1 GLADD
6 QRPLFSVICLA
17 QDEQNDGE
25 VRAYEVFSLNLKAN
39 LVALGACETGL
50 GKLSEAEGLVGLVRS
65 FLYAGTPTVI
75 ASLWSVLDRPTM
87 ELFIKFFGYWKQEGM
102 SKVEALGRA
111 QRELAE
117 EYGLPVAWAGF
128 ILIGDGR

>member
-1 GLADD
+1 
-6 QRPLFSVICLA
+6 
-17 QDEQNDGE
+17 
-25 VRAYEVFSLNLKAN
+25 VFSLNLKAN

-75 ASLWSVLDRPTM
+75 ASLWSVYDRPTM
-87 ELFIKFFGYWKQEGM
+87 ELFINFFKYWKQEGM

-128 ILIGDGR
+128 ILIGDYR